1 MKLKKQSLK
10 QFQHV
15 HFVHGVRLST
25 LQQPCVLYGVRLS
38 TLQQPCVLYGVR
50 LSRLQQ
56 PCVLYGASYN
66 FQYTVDCPSRF
77 SYLIKDEKY
86 HEHFYL

>member
-1 MKLKKQSLK
+1 
-10 QFQHV
+10 
-15 HFVHGVRLST
+15 LST

-50 LSRLQQ
+50 LSTLQQ
-56 PCVLYGASYN
+56 PCVSYGVRLSTLQQPCVSYDASYN
-66 FQYTVDCPSRF
+66 FQYTVACPSRF

-86 HEHFYL
+86 HGHSYS